1 MAIAEGSRSAFPRW
15 PEQQSCGQDEMTSE
29 EAVQVVS
36 QLLAKN
42 AEAGYEILTE
52 V

>member
-1 MAIAEGSRSAFPRW
+1 
-15 PEQQSCGQDEMTSE
+15 MTSE

-36 QLLAKN
+36 ELLAKN